1 MKFSHHGMITLT
13 FLLVTYT
20 FVSAINL
27 PTTVQLDL
35 VFPRNN
41 VYRPTSPFPV
51 VFALHNGLAAWP
63 FVAHWEWEI
72 MTIRNGSM
80 SDTLS
85 SGRYNPDIPEQGKA
99 SAPPDTFSD
108 MYAHSNVF
116 NTSKTTLFLRCSF
129 GIGYACGKTTGKVP
143 ANRDFDMSLD
153 GSINLHLDREK
164 IQVPKIA
171 ARDPCPVPIGSIR
184 TGDRFNP
191 PYGWMMRR
199 CPIPRSRS
207 TAYANM
213 CA

>member
-1 MKFSHHGMITLT
+1 MITLT

-85 SGRYNPDIPEQGKA
+85 SGQDASKFQTVTIPQ
-99 SAPPDTFSD
+99 SPPPQ
-108 MYAHSNVF
+108 VF
-116 NTSKTTLFLRCSF
+116 RPPGAMNLTWSF
-129 GIGYACGKTTGKVP
+129 
-143 ANRDFDMSLD
+143 
-153 GSINLHLDREK
+153 E
-164 IQVPKIA
+164 
-171 ARDPCPVPIGSIR
+171 
-184 TGDRFNP
+184 
-191 PYGWMMRR
+191 
-199 CPIPRSRS
+199 
-207 TAYANM
+207 
-213 CA
+213 